1 MTPSPLLGRRSF
13 LQGMAVAP
21 WLPTAVSLAGCAEA
35 SDALAPLDQA
45 WADTWVATDP
55 ARDGLHPD
63 ALTLNREL
71 VRCATLAPS
80 SHNTQCWRFG
90 ITESAITIAPD
101 LSRRCPA
108 VDPYD
113 HHLFVSLGC
122 AAENLVQAALA
133 HGYAAR
139 VHVAETAPDTVD
151 IALEPTKPV
160 TTALA
165 AVIAQRQCTR
175 TDYDGRPLDPDE
187 LTLLATAS
195 TGAGVRPMLI
205 TTKQAIEDMLALV
218 VEGNSVQFGDA
229 AFMAE
234 LKSWIRFSDAEALR
248 TRDGLHSRTSGHG
261 SVPQWLGS
269 AMFPLVFREG
279 AENDKLAQQVRSSAG
294 IVVFVSQADDTAH
307 RVEVGR
313 CYQRFALQ
321 ATALG
326 IRNAML
332 NQAVEVPAVRG
343 ALTRHLGLTT
353 EHPDLVVRF
362 GRAPLAPRSLRR
374 PVGAVLA

>member
-1 MTPSPLLGRRSF
+1 M
-13 LQGMAVAP
+13 AP
-21 WLPTAVSLAGCAEA
+21 WVPGVVSLGGCAEA
-35 SDALAPLDQA
+35 SDTLSPLDQA
-45 WADTWVATDP
+45 WADTWVGTDP

-63 ALTLNREL
+63 ALALRREL

-101 LSRRCPA
+101 FSRRCPA
-108 VDPYD
+108 VDPND

-122 AAENLVQAALA
+122 AAENLTQAALA
-133 HGYAAR
+133 HGLSAR
-139 VHVAETAPDTVD
+139 VHMAAAAPDTIE
-151 IALEPTKPV
+151 IALEPTTPL

-165 AVIAQRQCTR
+165 AVMAQRQCTR
-175 TDYDGRPLDPDE
+175 TDFDGRPLYAHE
-187 LTLLATAS
+187 LSQLVAAATG
-195 TGAGVRPMLI
+195 TGVRPLLI
-205 TTKQAIEDMLALV
+205 TTKQDIEDMLALIV
-218 VEGNSVQFGDA
+218 QGNSAQFADA
-229 AFMAE
+229 AFMDE
-234 LKSWIRFSDAEALR
+234 LKSWIRFSDTEALR

-279 AENDKLAQQVRSSAG
+279 AENDKIAQQVRSSAG
-294 IVVFVSQADDTAH
+294 IVVFVSQAHDTAH

-332 NQAVEVPAVRG
+332 NQPVEVPAVRS
-343 ALTRHLGLTT
+343 ALKAHLGLTS

-374 PVGAVLA
+374 AVRTVLT

>member
-1 MTPSPLLGRRSF
+1 
-13 LQGMAVAP
+13 MALAP
-21 WLPTAVSLAGCAEA
+21 WVLGVVSLAGCAEA
-35 SDALAPLDQA
+35 ADGSSPLEQA
-45 WADTWVATDP
+45 WAETWVATAP
-55 ARDGLHPD
+55 ERNGLHPD
-63 ALTLNREL
+63 ALALRREL

-101 LSRRCPA
+101 FSRRCPA
-108 VDPYD
+108 VDPHD

-133 HGYAAR
+133 HGLAAR
-139 VHVAETAPDTVD
+139 VQLPAAAPGTIE
-151 IALEPTKPV
+151 IALEPTTPL

-165 AVIAQRQCTR
+165 AVMAERQCTR
-175 TDYDGRPLDPDE
+175 TDFDGRPLYAHE
-187 LTLLATAS
+187 LSLLAAAS
-195 TGAGVRPMLI
+195 SGTGVRALLI
-205 TTKQAIEDMLALV
+205 TTQQDIENLLELIV
-218 VEGNSVQFGDA
+218 QGNSAQFADA

-261 SVPQWLGS
+261 SVPQWLGN

-279 AENDKLAQQVRSSAG
+279 AENDKLAQQVRSSG
-294 IVVFVSQADDTAH
+294 GLVVFISQADDTAH
-307 RVEVGR
+307 RIEVGR

-332 NQAVEVPAVRG
+332 NQAVEVPAVRQ
-343 ALTRHLGLTT
+343 ALTAHLGLTT
-353 EHPDLVVRF
+353 ERPDLVVRF

-374 PVGAVLA
+374 AVAAVLS